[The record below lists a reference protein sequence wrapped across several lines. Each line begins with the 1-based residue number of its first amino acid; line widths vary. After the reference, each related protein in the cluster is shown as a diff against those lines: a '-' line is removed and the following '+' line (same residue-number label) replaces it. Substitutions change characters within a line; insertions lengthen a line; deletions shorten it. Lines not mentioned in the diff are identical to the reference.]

1 MGMTQQRSVRQGA
14 GMDRGR
20 QRPGQKKQKAVLGPR
35 EKRRVIQLVVC
46 LALFL
51 TVFIGKGIFP
61 QRVAALRDQVL
72 VLLRGDTDF
81 QAVFSDLGQSIS
93 QGEPVL
99 DSVSELWIE
108 AFGGQLEEHDGTG
121 ENTLYAAQVSYL
133 SGFPGLGESGMLG
146 STIEAEA
153 APTVAATPAPQPEK
167 TPEPTPTTESEPE
180 VEHVNYDGPAL
191 PDNTSMDK
199 YYLNLEETVTPVMG
213 WLSSP
218 FGWREHPVDGE
229 EKFHNGVD
237 LAVNTGTQVLA
248 FADGTIDYIGDSPEY
263 GLYLQISHANGVK
276 SFYAHCSELLVHQG
290 QTVQAGE
297 TVALSGNTGNST
309 GPHLHLELKVD
320 GVRINP
326 IYYIET
332 N

>member
-1 MGMTQQRSVRQGA
+1 M
-14 GMDRGR
+14 
-20 QRPGQKKQKAVLGPR
+20 
-35 EKRRVIQLVVC
+35 
-46 LALFL
+46 
-51 TVFIGKGIFP
+51 
-61 QRVAALRDQVL
+61 
-72 VLLRGDTDF
+72 
-81 QAVFSDLGQSIS
+81 
-93 QGEPVL
+93 
-99 DSVSELWIE
+99 
-108 AFGGQLEEHDGTG
+108 
-121 ENTLYAAQVSYL
+121 
-133 SGFPGLGESGMLG
+133 
-146 STIEAEA
+146 
-153 APTVAATPAPQPEK
+153 
-167 TPEPTPTTESEPE
+167 
-180 VEHVNYDGPAL
+180 
-191 PDNTSMDK
+191 
-199 YYLNLEETVTPVMG
+199 
-213 WLSSP
+213 
-218 FGWREHPVDGE
+218 
-229 EKFHNGVD
+229 D